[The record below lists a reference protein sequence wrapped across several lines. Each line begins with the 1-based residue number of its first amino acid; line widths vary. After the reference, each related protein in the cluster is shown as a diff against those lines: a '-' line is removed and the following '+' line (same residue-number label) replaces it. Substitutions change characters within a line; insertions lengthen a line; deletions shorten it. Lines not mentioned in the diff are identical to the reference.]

1 MTTDKNVLESEVES
15 ALVRYAESKGC
26 LCLKLKLVSGRGFP
40 DRLII
45 TPRGVHGYAE
55 TKRPFG
61 GALSPHQKKFHQEL
75 ELKRCH
81 YASPA
86 TKKAA
91 KTFVDEL
98 LKLEG

>member
-1 MTTDKNVLESEVES
+1 MTDKNVLESEVES
-15 ALVRYAESKGC
+15 TLVRYAESKGC

-61 GALSPHQKKFHQEL
+61 GKLSPHQMEFRREL
-75 ELKRCH
+75 TLKRCH

-86 TKKAA
+86 TKEAA
-91 KTFVDEL
+91 KVFVDYL
-98 LKLEG
+98 LRFRG

>member
-1 MTTDKNVLESEVES
+1 MTDKNVLESEVES

-45 TPRGVHGYAE
+45 TPQGVHGYAE

-61 GALSPHQKKFHQEL
+61 GTLSPHQKKFHQEL
-75 ELKRCH
+75 ELKQCH
-81 YASPA
+81 YAAPA

-91 KTFVDEL
+91 KTFVDYL
-98 LKLEG
+98 LKFRG

>member
-40 DRLII
+40 DRVII

-61 GALSPHQKKFHQEL
+61 GALTPHQKKFRHEL
-75 ELKRCH
+75 NLKRCH

-86 TKKAA
+86 TKEAA
-91 KTFVDEL
+91 KVFVDYL
-98 LKLEG
+98 LRFRG

>member
-1 MTTDKNVLESEVES
+1 MTDKNVLESEVEA

-61 GALSPHQKKFHQEL
+61 GTLSPHQIKFRQEL
-75 ELKRCH
+75 TSKRCH

-86 TKKAA
+86 GKKAA
-91 KTFVDEL
+91 KDFVDYL
-98 LKLEG
+98 LKFRG

>member
-61 GALSPHQKKFHQEL
+61 GKLSPHQLKFRREL
-75 ELKRCH
+75 EWNRCH
-81 YASPA
+81 YGSPV
-86 TKKAA
+86 TKEAA
-91 KTFVDEL
+91 KNFVDYL